1 MNASKLSTVERLA
14 EELVA
19 RLTIELEA
27 SGRHVHLSRA
37 DVETLFGAGYRL
49 NRTKDLS
56 QPGQFACAERV
67 TLEGPRGSLKNVV
80 ILGPER
86 PESQVEISLTDAVA
100 LGLTPPVRLSG
111 DTEGTPGLTLRHGDR
126 VLRLSRGLIVAK
138 RHIHMTPED
147 AARFGVADRQRVR
160 LQCFYQ
166 PPAGVPGRGGAG
178 IPPVFHGGA
187 YRLRRGQCVRLSKGR
202 PGRDFEMTLE
212 WRGRTLVITWLPVA
226 SMGRLA
232 ACAPQTAAETE
243 VLAALLAGAR
253 VRVERDALE
262 YRRYRRTAP
271 LGIYQK
277 CAGLER
283 RLREMGICVAGTG
296 GR

>member
-147 AARFGVADRQRVR
+147 AARFGVAAAGAPPV
-160 LQCFYQ
+160 LYQ

-187 YRLRRGQCVRLSKGR
+187 YRLRRGQCVRLSEGR
-202 PGRDFEMTLE
+202 PGRDFKV
-212 WRGRTLVITWLPVA
+212 GR
-226 SMGRLA
+226 
-232 ACAPQTAAETE
+232 
-243 VLAALLAGAR
+243 
-253 VRVERDALE
+253 
-262 YRRYRRTAP
+262 
-271 LGIYQK
+271 
-277 CAGLER
+277 
-283 RLREMGICVAGTG
+283 
-296 GR
+296 